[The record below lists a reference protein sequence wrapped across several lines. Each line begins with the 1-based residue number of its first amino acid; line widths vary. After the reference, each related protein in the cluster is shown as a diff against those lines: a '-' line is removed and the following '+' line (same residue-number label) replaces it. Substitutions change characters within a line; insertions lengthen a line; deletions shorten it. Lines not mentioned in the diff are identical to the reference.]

1 MEYLEEAKK
10 FAKQVRSSYIGTE
23 HLVYAILDSEPQT
36 SKLLEIS
43 ADNYKDRLVQAVGI
57 PPLDKEGY
65 AKEMTPKLRA
75 ILRYLKLE
83 IKKEDALHF
92 LETIYN
98 NGEGVG
104 YKLLDELGA
113 NFEGYFD
120 FMHKNDI
127 PEDLLQND
135 YLVNLNEKVE
145 NNHIHIYG
153 LKSKCDELI
162 DNLFRIRKPNIIIT
176 GKAGCGKS
184 ALVELLAER
193 INSGDVPEFM
203 KNKVIFEMIV
213 PNAVAGT
220 RYRGDFEER
229 IKSVLNEVQKC
240 PRVILF
246 IDEFHTVMTAGGAE
260 GAVALANILKPYL
273 ARGEISLIGA
283 TTTEEYEII
292 KKDKAMQR
300 RFTRILM
307 DSPDEEEIFNI
318 LKGWAP
324 QLEDHYHVSID
335 DNLLRNT
342 IKHCRRNR
350 ENSSP
355 DKELDELEKWCLEHC
370 NWRAINW
377 KELTKS
383 V

>member
-1 MEYLEEAKK
+1 
-10 FAKQVRSSYIGTE
+10 
-23 HLVYAILDSEPQT
+23 
-36 SKLLEIS
+36 
-43 ADNYKDRLVQAVGI
+43 
-57 PPLDKEGY
+57 
-65 AKEMTPKLRA
+65 
-75 ILRYLKLE
+75 
-83 IKKEDALHF
+83 
-92 LETIYN
+92 
-98 NGEGVG
+98 
-104 YKLLDELGA
+104 
-113 NFEGYFD
+113 
-120 FMHKNDI
+120 
-127 PEDLLQND
+127 
-135 YLVNLNEKVE
+135 
-145 NNHIHIYG
+145 
-153 LKSKCDELI
+153 
-162 DNLFRIRKPNIIIT
+162 
-176 GKAGCGKS
+176 
-184 ALVELLAER
+184 
-193 INSGDVPEFM
+193 
-203 KNKVIFEMIV
+203 MIV

-335 DNLLRNT
+335 DNLLRNI

-370 NWRAINW
+370 SWRAINW

>member
-10 FAKQVRSSYIGTE
+10 FAKQVRSPYIGTE
-23 HLVYAILDSEPQT
+23 HIIYAILNNEPQI
-36 SKLLEIS
+36 SKLLEVS
-43 ADNYKDRLVQAVGI
+43 ADDYKDKLIQVVGV
-57 PPLDKEGY
+57 PPVNKKGY
-65 AKEMTPKLRA
+65 AKEMTPTLNSIIRN
-75 ILRYLKLE
+75 
-83 IKKEDALHF
+83 IKSESKEENAFNF
-92 LETIYN
+92 LEYIYN
-98 NGEGVG
+98 RCTGVG
-104 YKLLDELGA
+104 YRLLDDLNA
-113 NFEGYFD
+113 NFENYLD

-127 PEDLLQND
+127 PEELLHND
-135 YLVNLNEKVE
+135 YLINLNEKVK
-145 NNHIHIYG
+145 NNNIHIYG
-153 LKSKCDELI
+153 LKDKCDELI
-162 DNLFRIRKPNIIIT
+162 NNLFRIRKPNIIIT

-193 INSGDVPEFM
+193 INSGNVPEFM
-203 KNKVIFEMIV
+203 KDKVIFEMIV

-283 TTTEEYEII
+283 TTTEEYNTI

-307 DSPDEEEIFNI
+307 DSLDEEEIFGI
-318 LKGWAP
+318 LKGWVP
-324 QLEDHYHVSID
+324 QLESHYHVSIED
-335 DNLLRNT
+335 SLLRDI
-342 IKHCRRNR
+342 IKHCRKNR

-355 DKELDELEKWCLEHC
+355 DKELDELEKWCLDHC
-370 NWRAINW
+370 NWKAVDWGLI
-377 KELTKS
+377 S
-383 V
+383 Q